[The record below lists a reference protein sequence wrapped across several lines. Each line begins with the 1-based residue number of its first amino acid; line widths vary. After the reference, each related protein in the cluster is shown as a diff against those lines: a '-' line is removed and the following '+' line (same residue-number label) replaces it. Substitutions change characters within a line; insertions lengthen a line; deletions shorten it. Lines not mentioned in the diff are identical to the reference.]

1 MLNGKAKEDFE
12 KWLMDGNDGVSN
24 FGRTIELTR
33 VYFLS
38 LKETCQQALII
49 DFFDGVGIYIS
60 VNYLSIHS
68 DLRTAKGFQ
77 SLVCYKN
84 LSTMF
89 REVKTRTEATTQA
102 IEKASEIFNQLNK

>member
-1 MLNGKAKEDFE
+1 MLNGKAKEKFE
-12 KWLMDGNDGVSN
+12 KWLMNGNDGVSN

-49 DFFDGVGIYIS
+49 DFFDSVGIYIGIVRFNVGS
-60 VNYLSIHS
+60 GYFESRIHYQGGLFFTSIS
-68 DLRTAKGFQ
+68 
-77 SLVCYKN
+77 
-84 LSTMF
+84 
-89 REVKTRTEATTQA
+89 RTEATTQA